1 MSEAMRLRLLE
12 ELGHEVSTST
22 NNNQL
27 SRALTYARRR
37 MGFDHFAVIY
47 DQWIGCTSGPSLLIH
62 DYPDQWANAYI
73 SFGLGNRDPVRRACG
88 QSFQGFIWREIGRLI
103 SMTRGDLKMLSIGR
117 EHGIAD
123 GFTVP
128 RHLPSQVSAA
138 CTFAVGPGT
147 RLPVDLLAV
156 AEGVGAV
163 ALTTAKRIAGI
174 APPRAKA
181 VLSDRQRDCVLLS
194 ARGLTANGI
203 AKKLGIAK
211 STVIQHLRTAR
222 ERYDVHCAEALL
234 VCAIADG
241 LFCIADVH
249 PAIRR
254 NRQSGLS

>member
-1 MSEAMRLRLLE
+1 MRISDWSSD
-12 ELGHEVSTST
+12 VCSS
-22 NNNQL
+22 
-27 SRALTYARRR
+27 
-37 MGFDHFAVIY
+37 D
-47 DQWIGCTSGPSLLIH
+47 LLIH

-73 SFGLGNRDPVRRACG
+73 SFGLGDRDPVRRACG

-103 SMTRGDLKMLSIGR
+103 SLTRGDLKMLSIGR

-163 ALTTAKRIAGI
+163 TLTTAKRIPGI

-181 VLSDRQRDCVLLS
+181 VLTDGSRTSVSLS
-194 ARGLTANGI
+194 ARGLT
-203 AKKLGIAK
+203 
-211 STVIQHLRTAR
+211 
-222 ERYDVHCAEALL
+222 
-234 VCAIADG
+234 
-241 LFCIADVH
+241 
-249 PAIRR
+249 P
-254 NRQSGLS
+254 